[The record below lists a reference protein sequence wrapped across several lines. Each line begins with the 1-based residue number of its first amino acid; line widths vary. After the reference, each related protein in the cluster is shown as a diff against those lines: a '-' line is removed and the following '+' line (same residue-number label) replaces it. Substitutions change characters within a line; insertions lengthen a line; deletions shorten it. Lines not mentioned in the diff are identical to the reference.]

1 MIRRFYPSNKAL
13 MRMGAAVC
21 LAAMA
26 ALAIGGHGTA
36 EPAAAIVNENGP
48 VIALTFDDGP
58 YPKVTGHILD
68 VLEKN
73 GVCATFFVL
82 GSRIE
87 GHEDMLTRM
96 DELGCE
102 IGNHSFSHADL
113 TRLSKA
119 DCQRE
124 LSDTD
129 AEIRRVTGHEASVVR
144 PPYGY
149 YNKTVMSAAERPLIL
164 WTVDT
169 NDWRGKAPGEI
180 ADYVIQQAKEG
191 SVILMHDQQTQTADA
206 MEMIIPTLIEEG
218 CLFRLIR
225 QHIFYLLRVSYCI
238 FRPRGGCS
246 PKLFSCP

>member
-21 LAAMA
+21 LAAAA
-26 ALAIGGHGTA
+26 ALAIGGYGTA

-87 GHEDMLTRM
+87 GREDVLTRM
-96 DELGCE
+96 EELGCE

-124 LSDTD
+124 LGDTD

-149 YNKTVMSAAERPLIL
+149 YNKAVRSAAGRPLIL

-206 MEMIIPTLIEEG
+206 MEMIIPTLIDEG
-218 CLFRLIR
+218 FHFVTVSELIR
-225 QHIFYLLRVSYCI
+225 LT
-238 FRPRGGCS
+238 GGQCKGVML
-246 PKLFSCP
+246 PE

>member
-1 MIRRFYPSNKAL
+1 MIRRFYPSNKTL

-206 MEMIIPTLIEEG
+206 MEMIIPTLIDEG
-218 CLFRLIR
+218 FRFVTVSELIR
-225 QHIFYLLRVSYCI
+225 LT
-238 FRPRGGCS
+238 GGQCKGV
-246 PKLFSCP
+246 KLPE

>member
-1 MIRRFYPSNKAL
+1 MIRRFYPSNKTL

-21 LAAMA
+21 LAAVA

-36 EPAAAIVNENGP
+36 EPAVAIVNENGP
-48 VIALTFDDGP
+48 MIALTFDDGP

-119 DCQRE
+119 DCQME

-149 YNKTVMSAAERPLIL
+149 YNKTVMSAAGRPLIL

-218 CLFRLIR
+218 FRFVTVSELIR
-225 QHIFYLLRVSYCI
+225 LT
-238 FRPRGGCS
+238 GGQCKGV
-246 PKLFSCP
+246 KLPE

>member
-1 MIRRFYPSNKAL
+1 MGLFNMIRRFYPSNKTL

-21 LAAMA
+21 LAAVA

-218 CLFRLIR
+218 FR
-225 QHIFYLLRVSYCI
+225 FVTVSELLGIS
-238 FRPRGGCS
+238 
-246 PKLFSCP
+246 

>member
-1 MIRRFYPSNKAL
+1 MIRRFYPSNKTL

-21 LAAMA
+21 LAAVA

-48 VIALTFDDGP
+48 MIALTFDDGP

-87 GHEDMLTRM
+87 GHDDMLTRM

-149 YNKTVMSAAERPLIL
+149 YNKTVMSAAGRPLIL

-218 CLFRLIR
+218 FRFVTVSELIG
-225 QHIFYLLRVSYCI
+225 LT
-238 FRPRGGCS
+238 GGQCKGVML
-246 PKLFSCP
+246 PE

>member
-21 LAAMA
+21 LAAVA
-26 ALAIGGHGTA
+26 ALAIGGHGAA
-36 EPAAAIVNENGP
+36 ETAAAIVNENGP
-48 VIALTFDDGP
+48 MIALTFDDGP

-218 CLFRLIR
+218 FRFVTVSELIG
-225 QHIFYLLRVSYCI
+225 LT
-238 FRPRGGCS
+238 GGQCKGV
-246 PKLFSCP
+246 KLPE

>member
-1 MIRRFYPSNKAL
+1 MIRRFYPSNKTL

-26 ALAIGGHGTA
+26 ALAIGGHGMA

-149 YNKTVMSAAERPLIL
+149 YNKTVRSAAGRPLIL

-218 CLFRLIR
+218 FRFVTVSELIG
-225 QHIFYLLRVSYCI
+225 LT
-238 FRPRGGCS
+238 GGQCKGV
-246 PKLFSCP
+246 KLPE

>member
-1 MIRRFYPSNKAL
+1 MIRRFYPSNKTL

-21 LAAMA
+21 LAAVA

-149 YNKTVMSAAERPLIL
+149 YNKTVMSAVGRPLIL

-206 MEMIIPTLIEEG
+206 MEMIIPTLIDEG
-218 CLFRLIR
+218 FRFVTVSELIR
-225 QHIFYLLRVSYCI
+225 LT
-238 FRPRGGCS
+238 GGQCKGV
-246 PKLFSCP
+246 KLPE

>member
-1 MIRRFYPSNKAL
+1 MIRRFYPSNKTL

-21 LAAMA
+21 LAAVA

-87 GHEDMLTRM
+87 GHEGMLTRM

-218 CLFRLIR
+218 FRFVTVSELIR
-225 QHIFYLLRVSYCI
+225 LT
-238 FRPRGGCS
+238 GGQCKGV
-246 PKLFSCP
+246 KLPE

>member
-1 MIRRFYPSNKAL
+1 MMGLFNMIRRFYPSNKTL

-149 YNKTVMSAAERPLIL
+149 YNKTVRSAAGRPLIL

-218 CLFRLIR
+218 FRFVTVSELIG
-225 QHIFYLLRVSYCI
+225 LT
-238 FRPRGGCS
+238 GGQCKGVML
-246 PKLFSCP
+246 PE

>member
-1 MIRRFYPSNKAL
+1 MIRRFYPSNKTL

-119 DCQRE
+119 DCQLE

-149 YNKTVMSAAERPLIL
+149 YNKTVRSAAGRPLIL

-206 MEMIIPTLIEEG
+206 MEMIIPTLIDEG
-218 CLFRLIR
+218 FRFVTVSELIR
-225 QHIFYLLRVSYCI
+225 LT
-238 FRPRGGCS
+238 GGQCKGVML
-246 PKLFSCP
+246 PE

>member
-1 MIRRFYPSNKAL
+1 MIRRFYPSNKTL

-21 LAAMA
+21 LAAAA

-169 NDWRGKAPGEI
+169 ND
-180 ADYVIQQAKEG
+180 
-191 SVILMHDQQTQTADA
+191 
-206 MEMIIPTLIEEG
+206 
-218 CLFRLIR
+218 
-225 QHIFYLLRVSYCI
+225 
-238 FRPRGGCS
+238 
-246 PKLFSCP
+246 

>member
-1 MIRRFYPSNKAL
+1 MIRRFYPSNKTL

-21 LAAMA
+21 LAAAA
-26 ALAIGGHGTA
+26 ALAIGGYGTA

-48 VIALTFDDGP
+48 VIAITFDDGP

-149 YNKTVMSAAERPLIL
+149 YNKAVRSAAGRPLIL

-206 MEMIIPTLIEEG
+206 MEMIIPTLIDEG
-218 CLFRLIR
+218 FRFVTVSELIR
-225 QHIFYLLRVSYCI
+225 LT
-238 FRPRGGCS
+238 GGQCKGVML
-246 PKLFSCP
+246 PE

>member
-1 MIRRFYPSNKAL
+1 MIRRFYPSNKTL

-21 LAAMA
+21 LAAVA

-48 VIALTFDDGP
+48 MIALTFDDGP

-149 YNKTVMSAAERPLIL
+149 YNKTVRSAAGRPLIL

-206 MEMIIPTLIEEG
+206 MEMIIPTLIDEG
-218 CLFRLIR
+218 FRFVTVSELIR
-225 QHIFYLLRVSYCI
+225 LT
-238 FRPRGGCS
+238 GGQCKGVML
-246 PKLFSCP
+246 PE

>member
-1 MIRRFYPSNKAL
+1 MMGLFNMIRRFYPSNKAL

-58 YPKVTGHILD
+58 YPKVTGHILN

-149 YNKTVMSAAERPLIL
+149 YNKTVMSAAGRPLIL

-218 CLFRLIR
+218 FRFVTVSELIR
-225 QHIFYLLRVSYCI
+225 LT
-238 FRPRGGCS
+238 GGQCKGV
-246 PKLFSCP
+246 KLPE

>member
-1 MIRRFYPSNKAL
+1 MIRRFYPSNKTL

-21 LAAMA
+21 LAAVA

-48 VIALTFDDGP
+48 MIALTFDDGP

-149 YNKTVMSAAERPLIL
+149 YNKTVRSAAGRPLIL

-206 MEMIIPTLIEEG
+206 MEMIIPTLIDEG
-218 CLFRLIR
+218 FRFVTVSELIR
-225 QHIFYLLRVSYCI
+225 LT
-238 FRPRGGCS
+238 GGQCKGV
-246 PKLFSCP
+246 KLPE

>member
-1 MIRRFYPSNKAL
+1 MIRRFYPSNKTL

-218 CLFRLIR
+218 FRFVTVSELIG
-225 QHIFYLLRVSYCI
+225 LT
-238 FRPRGGCS
+238 GGQCKGV
-246 PKLFSCP
+246 KLPE

>member
-1 MIRRFYPSNKAL
+1 MIRRFYPSNKTL

-21 LAAMA
+21 LAAVA

-129 AEIRRVTGHEASVVR
+129 AEIRRVTGHEASVMR

-218 CLFRLIR
+218 FRFVTVSELIR
-225 QHIFYLLRVSYCI
+225 LT
-238 FRPRGGCS
+238 GGQCKGV
-246 PKLFSCP
+246 KLPE

>member
-1 MIRRFYPSNKAL
+1 MMGLFNMIRRFYPSNKAL

-21 LAAMA
+21 LAAVA

-218 CLFRLIR
+218 FRFVTVSELIR
-225 QHIFYLLRVSYCI
+225 LT
-238 FRPRGGCS
+238 GGQCKGV
-246 PKLFSCP
+246 KLPA

>member
-1 MIRRFYPSNKAL
+1 MIRRYYPSNKTL
-13 MRMGAAVC
+13 MRMGMAVC
-21 LAAMA
+21 LAAAA
-26 ALAIGGHGTA
+26 ALTIGSHNAA

-48 VIALTFDDGP
+48 MVALTFDDGP
-58 YPKVTGHILD
+58 YSKVTGHILD

-87 GHEDMLTRM
+87 GREDMLIRM

-113 TRLSKA
+113 TRLSRA

-124 LSDTD
+124 LDDTD
-129 AEIRRVTGHEASVVR
+129 AEIERVTGRRANVVR

-149 YNKTVMSAAERPLIL
+149 YNKTVLSAADRPLIL

-169 NDWRGKAPGEI
+169 NDWRGKPPGEI
-180 ADYVIQQAKEG
+180 AAYVIAKAKEG

-206 MEMIIPTLIEEG
+206 MEIIIPTLIEEG
-218 CLFRLIR
+218 FRFVTVSELIR
-225 QHIFYLLRVSYCI
+225 LTG
-238 FRPRGGCS
+238 GGCKGV
-246 PKLFSCP
+246 KLPQ

>member
-1 MIRRFYPSNKAL
+1 MMGLFNMIRRFYPSNKTL

-87 GHEDMLTRM
+87 GREDMLTRM

-149 YNKTVMSAAERPLIL
+149 YNKTVMSAAGRPLIL

-218 CLFRLIR
+218 FRFVTVSELIR
-225 QHIFYLLRVSYCI
+225 LT
-238 FRPRGGCS
+238 GGQCKGV
-246 PKLFSCP
+246 KLPE

>member
-1 MIRRFYPSNKAL
+1 MIRRFYPSNKTL

-21 LAAMA
+21 LAAAA

-180 ADYVIQQAKEG
+180 AHYVIQQAKEG

-218 CLFRLIR
+218 FRFVTVSELIG
-225 QHIFYLLRVSYCI
+225 LT
-238 FRPRGGCS
+238 GGQCKGV
-246 PKLFSCP
+246 KLPE

>member
-1 MIRRFYPSNKAL
+1 MIRRFYPSNKTL

-21 LAAMA
+21 LAAVA
-26 ALAIGGHGTA
+26 ALAIGGHDTA

-218 CLFRLIR
+218 FRFVTVSELIR
-225 QHIFYLLRVSYCI
+225 LT
-238 FRPRGGCS
+238 GGQCKGV
-246 PKLFSCP
+246 KLPE

>member
-21 LAAMA
+21 LAAAA
-26 ALAIGGHGTA
+26 ALAIGGYGTA

-218 CLFRLIR
+218 FRFVTVSELIR
-225 QHIFYLLRVSYCI
+225 LT
-238 FRPRGGCS
+238 GGQCKGVML
-246 PKLFSCP
+246 PE

>member
-1 MIRRFYPSNKAL
+1 MIRRFYPSNKTL

-124 LSDTD
+124 LNDTD

-149 YNKTVMSAAERPLIL
+149 YNKAVRSAAGRPLIL

-206 MEMIIPTLIEEG
+206 MEMIIPTLIDEG
-218 CLFRLIR
+218 FRFVTVSELIR
-225 QHIFYLLRVSYCI
+225 LT
-238 FRPRGGCS
+238 GGQCKGVML
-246 PKLFSCP
+246 PE

>member
-1 MIRRFYPSNKAL
+1 MGLFNMIRRFYPSNKTL

-48 VIALTFDDGP
+48 MIALTFDDGP

-218 CLFRLIR
+218 FRFVTVSELIR
-225 QHIFYLLRVSYCI
+225 LT
-238 FRPRGGCS
+238 GGQCKGV
-246 PKLFSCP
+246 KLPE

>member
-1 MIRRFYPSNKAL
+1 MIRRFYPSNKTL

-21 LAAMA
+21 LAAAA
-26 ALAIGGHGTA
+26 ALAIGGYGTA

-87 GHEDMLTRM
+87 GREDVLTRM
-96 DELGCE
+96 EELGCE

-124 LSDTD
+124 LNDTD

-149 YNKTVMSAAERPLIL
+149 YNKAVRSAAGRPLIL

-206 MEMIIPTLIEEG
+206 MEMIIPTLIDEG
-218 CLFRLIR
+218 FRFVTVSELIR
-225 QHIFYLLRVSYCI
+225 LT
-238 FRPRGGCS
+238 GGQCKGVML
-246 PKLFSCP
+246 PE

>member
-1 MIRRFYPSNKAL
+1 MGLFNMIRRFYPSNKTL

-21 LAAMA
+21 LAAVA

-206 MEMIIPTLIEEG
+206 MEMIIPTLIDEG
-218 CLFRLIR
+218 FRFVTVSELIR
-225 QHIFYLLRVSYCI
+225 LT
-238 FRPRGGCS
+238 GGQCKGVML
-246 PKLFSCP
+246 PE

>member
-1 MIRRFYPSNKAL
+1 MMGLFNMIRRFYPSNKAL

-149 YNKTVMSAAERPLIL
+149 YNKTVMSAAGRPLIL

-218 CLFRLIR
+218 FRFVTVSELIR
-225 QHIFYLLRVSYCI
+225 LT
-238 FRPRGGCS
+238 GGQCKGV
-246 PKLFSCP
+246 KLPE

>member
-1 MIRRFYPSNKAL
+1 MMGLFNMIRRFYPSNKTL

-21 LAAMA
+21 LAAVA

-48 VIALTFDDGP
+48 MIALTFDDGP

-218 CLFRLIR
+218 FRFVTVSELIG
-225 QHIFYLLRVSYCI
+225 LT
-238 FRPRGGCS
+238 GGQCKGV
-246 PKLFSCP
+246 KLPE

>member
-1 MIRRFYPSNKAL
+1 MIRRFYPSNKTL

-21 LAAMA
+21 LAAVA

-48 VIALTFDDGP
+48 MIALTFDDGP

-149 YNKTVMSAAERPLIL
+149 YNKTVMSAAGRPLIL

-206 MEMIIPTLIEEG
+206 MEIIIPTLIEEG
-218 CLFRLIR
+218 FRFVTVSELIR
-225 QHIFYLLRVSYCI
+225 LT
-238 FRPRGGCS
+238 GGQCKGVML
-246 PKLFSCP
+246 PE

>member
-1 MIRRFYPSNKAL
+1 MIRRFYPSNKTL

-218 CLFRLIR
+218 FRFVTISELIR
-225 QHIFYLLRVSYCI
+225 LT
-238 FRPRGGCS
+238 GGQCKGV
-246 PKLFSCP
+246 KLPE

>member
-1 MIRRFYPSNKAL
+1 MMGLFNMIRRFYPSNKAL

-21 LAAMA
+21 LAAVA

-218 CLFRLIR
+218 FRFVTVSELIR
-225 QHIFYLLRVSYCI
+225 LT
-238 FRPRGGCS
+238 GGQCKGVML
-246 PKLFSCP
+246 PE

>member
-1 MIRRFYPSNKAL
+1 MIRRFYPSNKTL

-21 LAAMA
+21 LAAVA

-48 VIALTFDDGP
+48 MIALTFDDGP

-96 DELGCE
+96 EELGCE

-149 YNKTVMSAAERPLIL
+149 YNKTVRSAAGRPLIL

-206 MEMIIPTLIEEG
+206 MEMIIPTLIDEG
-218 CLFRLIR
+218 FRFVTVSELIR
-225 QHIFYLLRVSYCI
+225 LT
-238 FRPRGGCS
+238 GGQCKGVML
-246 PKLFSCP
+246 PE

>member
-1 MIRRFYPSNKAL
+1 MIRRFYPSNKTL

-21 LAAMA
+21 LAAVA

-48 VIALTFDDGP
+48 MIALTFDDGP

-164 WTVDT
+164 STADT

-218 CLFRLIR
+218 FRFVTVSELIR
-225 QHIFYLLRVSYCI
+225 LT
-238 FRPRGGCS
+238 GGQCKGV
-246 PKLFSCP
+246 KLPE

>member
-1 MIRRFYPSNKAL
+1 MIRRFYPSNKTL

-21 LAAMA
+21 LAAVA

-48 VIALTFDDGP
+48 MIALTFDDGP

-149 YNKTVMSAAERPLIL
+149 YNKTVMSAAGRPLIL

-218 CLFRLIR
+218 FRFVTVSELIR
-225 QHIFYLLRVSYCI
+225 LT
-238 FRPRGGCS
+238 GGQCNGVML
-246 PKLFSCP
+246 PE

>member
-1 MIRRFYPSNKAL
+1 MMGLFNMIRRFYPSNKAL

-21 LAAMA
+21 LAAVA

-48 VIALTFDDGP
+48 MIALTFDDGP

-87 GHEDMLTRM
+87 GREDVLTRM
-96 DELGCE
+96 EELGCE

-149 YNKTVMSAAERPLIL
+149 YNKTVMSAAGRPLIL

-206 MEMIIPTLIEEG
+206 MEMIIPTLIDEG
-218 CLFRLIR
+218 FRFVTVSELIR
-225 QHIFYLLRVSYCI
+225 LT
-238 FRPRGGCS
+238 GGQCKGVML
-246 PKLFSCP
+246 PE

>member
-1 MIRRFYPSNKAL
+1 MIRRFYPSNKTL

-21 LAAMA
+21 LAAVA

-149 YNKTVMSAAERPLIL
+149 YNKTVRSAAGRPLIL

-218 CLFRLIR
+218 FRFVTVSELIR
-225 QHIFYLLRVSYCI
+225 LT
-238 FRPRGGCS
+238 GGQCKGVML
-246 PKLFSCP
+246 PE